1 MGKRKASLV
10 GNLADVDLRLLRIFK
25 IIVEQGGIAAAE
37 LELNIAISTIS
48 NHLADL
54 ERRLQ
59 MTLCERGRKGF
70 KVTPQGQL
78 VYNATLELLAALEQ
92 FQSSIHQTQ
101 ETLVG
106 TLNLGIEE
114 FCLFSCEQILA
125 AAIERFTN
133 IAPEVYINI
142 HTFAA
147 DKVSQAV
154 TSEVVAIGITA
165 LPAPM
170 KNLTALPLGV
180 SETMKLYCGE
190 KHVLYKKPDRQITLG
205 ELGRQKYIETHK
217 MRPGRMLIPE
227 AEKWYR
233 QASALQYEARALLI
247 HSGNFIG
254 YLSKEYVE
262 HMGWQEQMRPLQK
275 RGLNYSNNYA
285 AIVGKHAGQSP
296 VNQAF
301 FECLNEQTSS

>member
-25 IIVEQGGIAAAE
+25 TIVEQGGIAAAE
-37 LELNIAISTIS
+37 TELNIAISTIS

-70 KVTPQGQL
+70 KITPEGQV
-78 VYNATLELLAALEQ
+78 VYNATLELLTALEQ

-114 FCLFSCEQILA
+114 FCLFSCEGILTGA
-125 AAIERFTN
+125 VERFTN

-142 HTFAA
+142 HTFSS
-147 DKVSQAV
+147 DKVSHAV
-154 TSEVVAIGITA
+154 ASEMVAIGITA
-165 LPAPM
+165 IPLPM
-170 KNLTALPLGV
+170 KALTALPLGV
-180 SETMKLYCGE
+180 SETMQLYCGE
-190 KHVLYKKPDRQITLG
+190 KHALYAKPDRQITLE

-217 MRPGRMLIPE
+217 MRPGRVLIPE

-247 HSGNFIG
+247 HSGNYIG

-262 HMGWQEQMRPLQK
+262 HMGWQERLRPLLKK
-275 RGLNYSNNYA
+275 RLNYFNRYT
-285 AIVGKHAGQSP
+285 AIVGKNAGTSP

-301 FECLNEQTSS
+301 IKCLTEQPG